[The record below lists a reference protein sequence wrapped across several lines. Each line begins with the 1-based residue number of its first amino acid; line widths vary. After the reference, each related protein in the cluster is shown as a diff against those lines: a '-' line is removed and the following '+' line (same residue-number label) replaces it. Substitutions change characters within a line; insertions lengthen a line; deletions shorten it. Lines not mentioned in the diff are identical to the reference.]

1 MSNKLKENE
10 FQINVDVAGRIFKIF
25 VDRDNE
31 EEEEFTRLSAKKIN
45 EEINKLR
52 EEYNNST
59 DSYNFLAMASLNIVK
74 KLLAEQRN
82 NNHESFI
89 EDVKDLNEEIKD
101 IIE

>member
-1 MSNKLKENE
+1 MSNKLKNKE

-45 EEINKLR
+45 EEIEKLR

>member
-1 MSNKLKENE
+1 MGNKLKNKE

-45 EEINKLR
+45 EEIEKLR